1 MKEGVASIERPNL
14 ALGILLFLQRN
25 YKATLSDMISRGWN
39 RRTLETTLRKLKK
52 LGLLEVEP
60 HKSFPYF
67 KKKYVLTMKGG
78 YIANFVN
85 HLEYVLKSRLEC
97 EVEELSTFPKGC
109 MRILVHMHRKGWGG
123 IAKIL
128 EQMKISPNQAYRC
141 LDFMTTK
148 GILSKEEYQR
158 GKQTISSY
166 SLSEIGVHIA
176 VTMDAL
182 DRALTRPQIS

>member
-1 MKEGVASIERPNL
+1 
-14 ALGILLFLQRN
+14 
-25 YKATLSDMISRGWN
+25 MISRGWN
-39 RRTLETTLRKLKK
+39 RRTLETTLGKLRN
-52 LGLLEVEP
+52 LGLLEVES

-67 KKKYVLTMKGG
+67 KKKYVLTTKGG

-97 EVEELSTFPKGC
+97 EVKDLSAFPKGC
-109 MRILVHMHRKGWGG
+109 MRILVYIHRKGWGG
-123 IAKIL
+123 IARIL
-128 EQMKISPNQAYRC
+128 EQTKMSPNQAYRC
-141 LDFMTTK
+141 LEFMAAK
-148 GILSKEEYQR
+148 ELLFKEEYQR

-182 DRALTRPQIS
+182 DRALASPQIS